1 MNGRIE
7 DILDKHERIL
17 EKLVEQQIRSEELLK
32 ATIERTQNHADEIK
46 EIKESDVDVGKILER
61 LKLKSDIIQWV
72 VVVILTAVI
81 SYIVPHVLPK

>member
-1 MNGRIE
+1 MNGRVE

-46 EIKESDVDVGKILER
+46 DIKEEGVTIGKILER
-61 LKLKSDIIQWV
+61 LKLKSDIIQWFV
-72 VVVILTAVI
+72 VIILTAVI